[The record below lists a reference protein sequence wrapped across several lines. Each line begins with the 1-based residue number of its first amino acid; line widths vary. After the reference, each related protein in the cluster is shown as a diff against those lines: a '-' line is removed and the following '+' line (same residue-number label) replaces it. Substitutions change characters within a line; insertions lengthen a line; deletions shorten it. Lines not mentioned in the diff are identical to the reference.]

1 MTRVLG
7 LATCFNRKEKTLKAI
22 NCLIQGNPEVEFSFI
37 IVDDGSTDGTKE
49 ALEKIP
55 EVSVISGNGNLFYSG
70 GMRVAIKAAKESEKE
85 YDYCMLFNDDV
96 EFWDSAIEKL
106 CEKDKTVI
114 WVGPTCE
121 KDGSLSYGGV
131 VKTSNFLPRTEIIM
145 ANTEEG
151 ALCDTFNA
159 NCVLIPWNIFEKL
172 DNIDEKYTHS
182 IGDFDYGFEAK
193 KKGYVIKVSDKYV
206 GECPDNP
213 VKSNNNWRNTELSR
227 KRRIQLKESPKG
239 LPFGE
244 YYHYLLK
251 QYNFITAIA
260 YSIMPY
266 IRIIL
271 KK

>member
-22 NCLIQGNPEVEFSFI
+22 NCLIQGNPEVDFSFI

-49 ALEKIP
+49 ALEKIA

-70 GMRVAIKAAKESEKE
+70 GMRAAIKAAKESKKE

-251 QYNFITAIA
+251 QYNFITAIV
-260 YSIMPY
+260 YSMMPY